1 MKNFNDLMIHGI
13 KIYDEQKNTVK
24 THRTFL
30 LGNIKVQGVF
40 VYYRVSS
47 FFS

>member
-1 MKNFNDLMIHGI
+1 MKNFNDLVLHRV
-13 KIYDEQKNTVK
+13 KTCDEQKNTVK

-30 LGNIKVQGVF
+30 LGNIKVQDIF

-47 FFS
+47 FFK